1 MAQLY
6 VVTVCLSILR
16 IRQLWTSGRRLQ
28 QRGQQI
34 TRSFTPSI
42 EAALSRRGV
51 ANFVQSL
58 EIFTFLEMQLRVC
71 FRASDKT
78 NRDMSF
84 LYQLGRVSLYIGQG
98 LVARTSSIRSG
109 VPSRLRERL
118 R

>member
-1 MAQLY
+1 MAQLC

-16 IRQLWTSGRRLQ
+16 IRQLWTTGIRLQ
-28 QRGQQI
+28 QRGQHI
-34 TRSFTPSI
+34 KRSFTPSM

-58 EIFTFLEMQLRVC
+58 EIFTFLELQLRIC

-84 LYQLGRVSLYIGQG
+84 VYRLGS
-98 LVARTSSIRSG
+98 
-109 VPSRLRERL
+109 
-118 R
+118 